1 MKALPTPG
9 RDELSGRLGRGRR
22 QAGSGWLCALSLRQT
37 DTLSRRRSVA
47 RFWVPSWC
55 VKVSSAILAE
65 ARSRLE
71 SDAGK
76 VVTAEY
82 WSPISLAE
90 KKRER
95 AGSQEPG
102 NVQSGIRVPVARPCL
117 MPPWQAPLCNSSI
130 SLIQWIPL
138 LGSFLDQGCFG
149 DRLGQGEGYTQTCN
163 GAL

>member
-47 RFWVPSWC
+47 RFWDPSWC

-90 KKRER
+90 KNEREQGVR
-95 AGSQEPG
+95 NQEMYNLG
-102 NVQSGIRVPVARPCL
+102 FA
-117 MPPWQAPLCNSSI
+117 
-130 SLIQWIPL
+130 SLSHVL
-138 LGSFLDQGCFG
+138 
-149 DRLGQGEGYTQTCN
+149 
-163 GAL
+163 A